1 MRTRV
6 MPWASP
12 GLWLRQA
19 VPARFDVQP
28 APPGMMASSMEPP
41 CASVSRTR
49 APLAAGS
56 IGGVV
61 GTAILPFIRSTLLA
75 GRLRCRTL
83 IPALVAKTGTMLVH
97 ESHASP
103 MPSWS
108 LSACV
113 GFASVR
119 QLSSRS
125 QTPSPSL
132 SVARTSA
139 GQLALVPL
147 HCSAGSQAPVE
158 ARQMVVAGWKASGG
172 QATAEPSQVSARSH
186 TSAAARQTLP
196 AGCTASAGQSSCTPS
211 QLSATS
217 HTPAAARHTAVPL
230 ASAGHAA
237 LVPPQLSA
245 TSHTPAAGRHAT
257 VAGWKASAGQ
267 SLLSP
272 SQLSATSHG
281 PAAARHTAVLL
292 ASAGQAALVPVQVS
306 AASQAPAAARHS
318 TVAGWKVSPEQ
329 SLLTPSQLSATS
341 HGPAA
346 ARHTAVLFPSAGQS
360 ALVPVQ
366 LSATSQTPAAA
377 RHSTVAGSK
386 AAAGQALLTPSQL

>member
-49 APLAAGS
+49 TPLAAGS
-56 IGGVV
+56 IGGAV
-61 GTAILPFIRSTLLA
+61 GTAILPFIRSTLLP
-75 GRLRCRTL
+75 GTL
-83 IPALVAKTGTMLVH
+83 SFRILIRALVAKTGTMLVH
-97 ESHASP
+97 GSHASP

-108 LSACV
+108 LSVCE

-119 QLSSRS
+119 QLSNRS
-125 QTPSPSL
+125 HTPSPSL

-158 ARQMVVAGWKASGG
+158 ARQMAVAGWKASRG
-172 QATAEPSQVSARSH
+172 QATEEPSQAAVRSH
-186 TSAAARQTLP
+186 APAAARQP
-196 AGCTASAGQSSCTPS
+196 AVA
-211 QLSATS
+211 
-217 HTPAAARHTAVPL
+217 L

-237 LVPPQLSA
+237 LVPVQVSAGSHTPAEARHPTVAGSKASAGQSLLTPSQLSARSHGPAAAWHTAVLLASAGQSALVPVQLSA
-245 TSHTPAAGRHAT
+245 TSHRPAAGRHST
-257 VAGWKASAGQ
+257 VAGSKVSAGQ

-272 SQLSATSHG
+272 SQLSATSHE
-281 PAAARHTAVLL
+281 PVAARHTAVLL
-292 ASAGQAALVPVQVS
+292 VSGGHAALVPAQLS
-306 AASQAPAAARHS
+306 ATSQAPAAARQ
-318 TVAGWKVSPEQ
+318 TVP
-329 SLLTPSQLSATS
+329 LL
-341 HGPAA
+341 
-346 ARHTAVLFPSAGQS
+346 
-360 ALVPVQ
+360 
-366 LSATSQTPAAA
+366 
-377 RHSTVAGSK
+377 AGSGGWMQRPL
-386 AAAGQALLTPSQL
+386 ASQVSAVQTVPSSAHAVPLAAGAPPHRPTWQPS